1 VRWLSGMTEM
11 EHLIDARDMQYHRD
25 AGVLQET
32 AVNVLRCV
40 NHTAVTELRY
50 DALYEKVV
58 AALDKPCHPQG
69 LYSYS
74 VNVGRSTGTLLAELD
89 NCLRSYRRKVT
100 RQCASLPPDANVAT
114 ALALESLDQEG
125 EVLTVLQR
133 GIAIVQARQA
143 DASLRGT
150 RAHILTAANALED
163 LLAPLLSATPVV
175 GRGLQLGS
183 RVTKTLTPTP
193 GKASTKAEK
202 IAVIQHLLSQLYAL
216 AASVQHHL
224 DALAEVEAS
233 LSACSSSAVSSS
245 TGQDAEWLSLGG
257 WVAKASALSIE
268 SVRALQRTAG
278 PKDASATSTGH
289 ADAKVERSEARD
301 AKISAPADSET
312 VPRAAPSTLQLAAAP
327 VTLARLPAPT
337 IRTHVAD
344 FTQILLDRLT
354 ATVFGH
360 HAHSSDLDTNAVIAQ
375 LALLVVHRLSTATA
389 RVIVADAA
397 KETLLAEF
405 VLPADVRTVI
415 ERCVVDS
422 QPLLSS
428 LQEEGLEVTH
438 TADWMAVH
446 RNNVTFARELAHM
459 CDGGLFSA
467 SLQNKLWVRE
477 LRYRNNKTHS
487 VRDLVG
493 SEYHLLQVLNP
504 FGRTADAVNHP
515 NTAHPGE
522 GMVDTSVV
530 LLALYMDMSAHSA
543 LSEASNCT
551 LRWEF
556 RPATAGEERR
566 ATQPKDSTPST
577 SVKVTLALYSPTGT
591 MHMLWRYYAEK
602 HVHMLV
608 QRWRRNAAELLLL
621 HGDSRE
627 APSVRTVEEE
637 LLLKS
642 LRDSATRSH
651 TTAAAVAPER
661 QTVVWR
667 GPQARRE
674 EEGADLL
681 RLQDPD
687 GTVYYYPLNTGA
699 YEDPI
704 TRSTEQPRSPNTTPR
719 ANAGLRDL
727 AGSVQLRADAVQ
739 QTFLRQRKYWRKS
752 GETLQDLK
760 RAPAAFADRLVAA
773 GLQRRSRVGVLGL
786 LRPRLIIR

>member
-1 VRWLSGMTEM
+1 M
-11 EHLIDARDMQYHRD
+11 EHLLDSRDMQYRSD

-32 AVNVLRCV
+32 AVKVLRRV
-40 NHTAVTELRY
+40 NLTAISELKY
-50 DALYEKVV
+50 DGLYEKVV

-69 LYSYS
+69 MYSYS

-89 NCLRSYRRKVT
+89 NRLRSYRRRVS
-100 RQCASLPPDANVAT
+100 RQYASLPPDADVAT
-114 ALALESLDQEG
+114 ALALEALDREG
-125 EVLTVLQR
+125 EVLTGLQR

-143 DASLRGT
+143 DASLRVT
-150 RAHILTAANALED
+150 RAKLLTAANALED
-163 LLAPLLSATPVV
+163 LLAPLLSATPVI
-175 GRGLQLGS
+175 GRGLQVGS
-183 RVTKTLTPTP
+183 RVAKTLTPTP
-193 GKASTKAEK
+193 GTAKASTKAEK
-202 IAVIQHLLSQLYAL
+202 IAVIQHLLSHLYTL
-216 AASVQHHL
+216 AASVQHHI
-224 DALAEVEAS
+224 DALADVEAS
-233 LSACSSSAVSSS
+233 LSACSSGSVSLS

-301 AKISAPADSET
+301 AKTSAPAET
-312 VPRAAPSTLQLAAAP
+312 VPRAAPPTLQLAAAP
-327 VTLARLPAPT
+327 VTLSRLPAPT

-360 HAHSSDLDTNAVIAQ
+360 SSDLDTNAVIAQ

-389 RVIVADAA
+389 GVVVADAA

-438 TADWMAVH
+438 TADWTAVH
-446 RNNVTFARELAHM
+446 RNNLTFARELAHM
-459 CDGGLFSA
+459 CGGGLFST
-467 SLQNKLWVRE
+467 SLQNNLWVRE

-487 VRDLVG
+487 VLDLVG

-504 FGRTADAVNHP
+504 SGRTADAVNHP
-515 NTAHPGE
+515 NTAPGE
-522 GMVDTSVV
+522 AMVDTSVV
-530 LLALYMDMSAHSA
+530 LLALYMDLSAHSKCF
-543 LSEASNCT
+543 EGSNCT

-556 RPATAGEERR
+556 RPATVEEERR
-566 ATQPKDSTPST
+566 TTQLKDSTPST
-577 SVKVTLALYSPTGT
+577 TVKVTLALHSPAGVL
-591 MHMLWRYYAEK
+591 HMLWRYYAEK
-602 HVHMLV
+602 HVRMLV
-608 QRWRRNAAELLLL
+608 QHWQRNAADLLPQ
-621 HGDSRE
+621 HRDSRE
-627 APSVRTVEEE
+627 APLERTVEEE
-637 LLLKS
+637 LLLRS
-642 LRDSATRSH
+642 LRNSAARSH
-651 TTAAAVAPER
+651 TAAPADASEPQTA
-661 QTVVWR
+661 VWR
-667 GPQARRE
+667 GSQARRE

-687 GTVYYYPLNTGA
+687 GTVYYYPFTLEAHSDSTT
-699 YEDPI
+699 Y
-704 TRSTEQPRSPNTTPR
+704 STEQPGSSNTTLR
-719 ANAGLRDL
+719 ANAGLRDV
-727 AGSVQLRADAVQ
+727 ADRVRQRSDAVQ

-760 RAPAAFADRLVAA
+760 LAPAAFADQLVAA

-786 LRPRLIIR
+786 LRPRLIVR

>member
-1 VRWLSGMTEM
+1 M
-11 EHLIDARDMQYHRD
+11 EHLLDSRDMQYHRD
-25 AGVLQET
+25 AGILHEA
-32 AVNVLRCV
+32 AVNVLRLV
-40 NHTAVTELRY
+40 NLTAVSELRY

-74 VNVGRSTGTLLAELD
+74 VNVGRSTGTFLAVLD
-89 NCLRSYRRKVT
+89 NCLRSYRRKVS
-100 RQCASLPPDANVAT
+100 RQCASLPPDAGVET
-114 ALALESLDQEG
+114 ALALDSLEREG
-125 EVLTVLQR
+125 EVLTGLQR
-133 GIAIVQARQA
+133 GVAIVQARQA
-143 DASLRGT
+143 DASLRVT

-202 IAVIQHLLSQLYAL
+202 IAVIQHLLSHLYAL

-344 FTQILLDRLT
+344 FTQILVDRLT

-360 HAHSSDLDTNAVIAQ
+360 YAHSSDLDTNAVIAQ

-428 LQEEGLEVTH
+428 LQEEGLEVTR
-438 TADWMAVH
+438 TADWAAVH
-446 RNNVTFARELAHM
+446 RNNLTFARELAHM
-459 CDGGLFSA
+459 CGGGLFSA
-467 SLQNKLWVRE
+467 SLQNNLWVRE
-477 LRYRNNKTHS
+477 LRYRNNKPHS

-504 FGRTADAVNHP
+504 SGRTADAVNRL
-515 NTAHPGE
+515 NTAPGE
-522 GMVDTSVV
+522 AADYTSVV
-530 LLALYMDMSAHSA
+530 LLALYLDLSARSVYF
-543 LSEASNCT
+543 EGSNCT

-556 RPATAGEERR
+556 RPATVEEKRR
-566 ATQPKDSTPST
+566 AMPPDDSSSST
-577 SVKVTLALYSPTGT
+577 TVKVSMALHSPPGVL
-591 MHMLWRYYAEK
+591 HMLWRYYAEK
-602 HVHMLV
+602 HVRMLV
-608 QRWRRNAAELLLL
+608 QRWQRNAADVLPLHRDSPEAMTARTVDEQLLL
-621 HGDSRE
+621 G
-627 APSVRTVEEE
+627 
-637 LLLKS
+637 S
-642 LRDSATRSH
+642 LRDSAARS
-651 TTAAAVAPER
+651 TTPSSVHASER
-661 QTVVWR
+661 QTVVWG
-667 GPQARRE
+667 GPQPRRE
-674 EEGADLL
+674 EKGADLL
-681 RLQDPD
+681 RLQDAD
-687 GTVYYYPLNTGA
+687 GTVYYYPFTAGA
-699 YEDPI
+699 HADS
-704 TRSTEQPRSPNTTPR
+704 TTDSTEQPGSPNTTHR
-719 ANAGLRDL
+719 AYAGLHDVADRVRQR
-727 AGSVQLRADAVQ
+727 SDAVQ

-760 RAPAAFADRLVAA
+760 RAPAVFADQLIVA
-773 GLQRRSRVGVLGL
+773 GLQRRSRAGVLGL
-786 LRPRLIIR
+786 LRPRLIVR

>member
-1 VRWLSGMTEM
+1 M

-25 AGVLQET
+25 AGMLQEA

-58 AALDKPCHPQG
+58 AALEKPCHPQG

-114 ALALESLDQEG
+114 ALALESLDREG
-125 EVLTVLQR
+125 EVLTGLQR

-150 RAHILTAANALED
+150 RAHILTAANTLED

-183 RVTKTLTPTP
+183 RVAKTLTPTP
-193 GKASTKAEK
+193 GTAKASTKPEK
-202 IAVIQHLLSQLYAL
+202 IAVIQHLLSHLYAL

-224 DALAEVEAS
+224 DALEEVEAL

-268 SVRALQRTAG
+268 SLRALQRTAG
-278 PKDASATSTGH
+278 PKDASATSAGH

-301 AKISAPADSET
+301 AKIRAPAET

-389 RVIVADAA
+389 GVIVADAA

-446 RNNVTFARELAHM
+446 RNNVTFARELAHL
-459 CDGGLFSA
+459 CGGGLFSA
-467 SLQNKLWVRE
+467 TLQNNLWVRE
-477 LRYRNNKTHS
+477 LRYRNNRTQNL
-487 VRDLVG
+487 RDREG
-493 SEYHLLQVLNP
+493 TECHLLQVLNP
-504 FGRTADAVNHP
+504 SGRTADAVNHP
-515 NTAHPGE
+515 NGE
-522 GMVDTSVV
+522 AVVDTSVV
-530 LLALYMDMSAHSA
+530 LLALYMDLSAHSA

-556 RPATAGEERR
+556 RPATAEEKPR
-566 ATQPKDSTPST
+566 AMPPDDSSSST
-577 SVKVTLALYSPTGT
+577 TVKVTLALHSPAGVL
-591 MHMLWRYYAEK
+591 HMLWRYYAEK
-602 HVHMLV
+602 HVRMLV
-608 QRWRRNAAELLLL
+608 QHWRRNAAELLPQHL
-621 HGDSRE
+621 DFRE
-627 APSVRTVEEE
+627 ASPERTIEEE
-637 LLLKS
+637 LLLMS
-642 LRDSATRSH
+642 LRESTTRRP
-651 TTAAAVAPER
+651 AAAPAEA
-661 QTVVWR
+661 VVWR
-667 GPQARRE
+667 GPQARRG

-681 RLQDPD
+681 RLQDSD
-687 GTVYYYPLNTGA
+687 GTVYYYPFTSGA
-699 YEDPI
+699 YEDA
-704 TRSTEQPRSPNTTPR
+704 TTVSTGKSSSPNTTEH
-719 ANAGLRDL
+719 AYQGLRDL
-727 AGSVQLRADAVQ
+727 ADRIHLRSNAVQ

-760 RAPAAFADRLVAA
+760 RAPAAFADQLVAA

-786 LRPRLIIR
+786 LRPRLIVR